1 MKSCEEHELAISILI
16 DGEMP
21 PEDLLP
27 AIDHLAGCASC
38 RSFYKDARSLAAAVP
53 SALSADRSEAAAPA
67 PEAVWQRIEE
77 AGLGASSRAGSW
89 RTWAPRLAAA
99 LLLIAGSAWAV
110 FSIGRTLPADPGQPI
125 EVVLGEDG
133 GLMTERRFV
142 EITAEI
148 LRADSRYHQEMLE
161 VMATVA
167 EQTRR
172 QETPADVD
180 SPLSEE
186 QTSDSDF
193 TEAFRGERKAT

>member
-27 AIDHLAGCASC
+27 AIDHLAECASC
-38 RSFYKDARSLAAAVP
+38 RSFYQDARALGAAVP
-53 SALSADRSEAAAPA
+53 AAFPAERFQAADSA
-67 PEAVWQRIEE
+67 PEEIWQRIEE
-77 AGLGASSRAGSW
+77 AGLGTPSRTGW

-99 LLLIAGSAWAV
+99 LLLIAGSVWAV
-110 FSIGRTLPADPGQPI
+110 YSVGRTLPADPSQPI

-133 GLMTERRFV
+133 GRMTERRFV

-148 LRADSRYHQEMLE
+148 LRADPRYHQEMLE

-172 QETPADVD
+172 QEAPADTD
-180 SPLSEE
+180 SPLTEE
-186 QTSDSDF
+186 RSADGDF